1 MSIKISVV
9 IPTYKP
15 DYTLYECL
23 DSLKKQTLNCEMFEV
38 IIVLNGDK
46 KPYEEEINNYI
57 KTSSLNINFVYAEE
71 KGVSNARNVGI
82 RLATGEYITFI
93 DSDDWVSENYLLGL
107 LEKTNNSHFAF
118 ANVQCYNVDTE
129 EFFTDYLGTKFNSLQ
144 KNKLFSHLKITS
156 YFSTPVAKLLPTNI
170 CKENNFSRDYD
181 YGEDALF
188 MFSVEPYLPK
198 GIKSNENVI
207 YFRRCVKDSL
217 SRKKRSKKE
226 ILKIHLSLLKNYWK
240 IYLKN
245 TWKYNIMFFINRN
258 LAIIKHIIMC
268 K

>member
-82 RLATGEYITFI
+82 KLAKGEYITFI
-93 DSDDWVSENYLLGL
+93 DSDDWVSENYLKGL
-107 LEKTNNSHFAF
+107 LERTSSNSMALAKISCFDEKS
-118 ANVQCYNVDTE
+118 QT
-129 EFFTDYLGTKFNSLQ
+129 FFDDYLGKLY
-144 KNKLFSHLKITS
+144 NKLNTNTLYKHFKIKS
-156 YFSTPVAKLLPTNI
+156 YFSTPVAKLIPNRTEVI
-170 CKENNFSRDYD
+170 FSKKFS
-181 YGEDALF
+181 YGEDAF
-188 MFSVEPYLPK
+188 YMFCLEPYLPK
-198 GIKSNENVI
+198 GEKTDSNVV
-207 YFRRCVKDSL
+207 YYRRCTENSL
-217 SRKKRSKKE
+217 SRMKRTRKE
-226 ILKIHLSLLKNYWK
+226 IVKIHLLLLKEYWIVYINNIK
-240 IYLKN
+240 
-245 TWKYNIMFFINRN
+245 KYNVLFFLNRN
-258 LAIIKHIIMC
+258 LAVLKHIILG

>member
-57 KTSSLNINFVYAEE
+57 KTSTLNINFVYAEE

-82 RLATGEYITFI
+82 KLAKGEYITFI

-118 ANVQCYNVDTE
+118 ANVQCYNVDTK

-156 YFSTPVAKLLPTNI
+156 YFSTPVAKLLPAKI
-170 CKENNFSRDYD
+170 CKEINFSKEYE

-198 GIKSNENVI
+198 GIKSDEDVI
-207 YFRRCVKDSL
+207 YFRRCVKESL
-217 SRKKRSKKE
+217 SRKKRSKTE
-226 ILKIHLSLLKNYWK
+226 IVKIHLSLLRSYWK
-240 IYLKN
+240 CYLKN
-245 TWKYNIMFFINRN
+245 LRKYNILFFINRN